1 MYQKFG
7 KRFLDIVLS
16 ACGII
21 VLAPV
26 FLLLAI
32 AIKADD
38 PGPVFFRQK
47 RVGIHKTHF
56 QIMKF
61 RTMRMDAPRDVPTH
75 LLENPEACI
84 TRVGKILRKTSLDEL
99 PELWNV
105 LTGDMSLVGPR
116 PQLVRDMVFMTPQQ
130 RCRHSVRPG
139 ITGLAQV
146 SGRNGISWEEKLAW
160 DLKYLE
166 HISLGEDLRIL
177 VKTVGQVLRREG
189 ISAEG
194 MDTAEDLGDWLLRTG
209 QLEQEAYERKQF
221 LAKEI
226 LRKGWHK

>member
-1 MYQKFG
+1 MYKTFG
-7 KRFLDIVLS
+7 KRMLDILLSLLGLVLLS
-16 ACGII
+16 P
-21 VLAPV
+21 VLLVLTVSGAAALGGNP
-26 FLLLAI
+26 FFCQLR
-32 AIKADD
+32 
-38 PGPVFFRQK
+38 PGRREQLFCL
-47 RVGIHKTHF
+47 I
-56 QIMKF
+56 KF
-61 RTMRMDAPRDVPTH
+61 RSMTEKRNVNGELLPDALRLT
-75 LLENPEACI
+75 
-84 TRVGKILRKTSLDEL
+84 TYGRFLRKTSLDEL

-209 QLEQEAYERKQF
+209 KLEQEAYERKQF